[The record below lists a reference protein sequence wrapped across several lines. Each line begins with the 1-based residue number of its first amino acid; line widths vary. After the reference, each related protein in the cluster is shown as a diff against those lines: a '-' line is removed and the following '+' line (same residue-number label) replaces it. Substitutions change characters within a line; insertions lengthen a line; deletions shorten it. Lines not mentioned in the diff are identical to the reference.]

1 MIQLKEFCGHGFT
14 TWYHVYD
21 LDTKKWVKGEV
32 VKLSFNLVTDQ
43 KIALLEFD
51 VSNALVF
58 EKEMQ
63 EDEINYYMVIYQDG
77 KIKQVRELT
86 FNEYKNALEDNVIPK
101 MEVE

>member
-1 MIQLKEFCGHGFT
+1 MIMLKEFCGRNFIKF
-14 TWYHVYD
+14 YDVYD
-21 LDTKKWVKGEV
+21 IEKKKWVKGEV
-32 VKLSFNLVTDQ
+32 IKFSYSLVIDQ
-43 KIALLEFD
+43 KIAYLEFE
-51 VSNALVF
+51 VSNAIAF

>member
-1 MIQLKEFCGHGFT
+1 MLKEFCGHNFVT
-14 TWYHVYD
+14 FYNVYD
-21 LDTKKWVKGEV
+21 LDKKEWVHGNVIKF
-32 VKLSFNLVTDQ
+32 SYSLVIDQ
-43 KIALLEFD
+43 KIAYLEFE
-51 VSNALVF
+51 VSNAIAF